1 MAIADYK
8 KAHEAERDGDFDS
21 ALGLWVE
28 LSLQTGTP
36 EAYCQL
42 ARIAFML
49 GKWQVAETA
58 LLRALELN
66 DNFPTAVA
74 MLGALFLDRTDGER
88 LSNMESA
95 KMWLLRSAEISK
107 TAPIMCLL
115 GVVYSRLKEKDRA
128 LQAWQEAIKLDARC
142 EEAYYN
148 LGILALDKGNMDQA
162 EDFFRKSLHI
172 DPGFL
177 RAHAHLGRLML
188 KQGRRL
194 EADNEFRRCIEIDPN
209 DRAANLYFGAGGPGL
224 NKGSKPS

>member
-1 MAIADYK
+1 
-8 KAHEAERDGDFDS
+8 
-21 ALGLWVE
+21 
-28 LSLQTGTP
+28 
-36 EAYCQL
+36 
-42 ARIAFML
+42 
-49 GKWQVAETA
+49 
-58 LLRALELN
+58 
-66 DNFPTAVA
+66 
-74 MLGALFLDRTDGER
+74 
-88 LSNMESA
+88 
-95 KMWLLRSAEISK
+95 MWLLRSAEISK